1 MNFIPINDF
10 YSGSTGTQNNIHY
23 PIKNI
28 FLPGHIHK
36 FQLLFGLMLQMEHS
50 VSNIS
55 LKYHWTCLLRMA
67 TKCGKKMPF
76 YIFCHIG
83 CYRCSQGSTWT
94 STTGSTY
101 DVSILGM
108 IWNLIHFT
116 RYKKH
121 IFDLQP
127 FTLSLTLFVMWQF

>member
-36 FQLLFGLMLQMEHS
+36 FQLLFGQMLPMEHS

-55 LKYHWTCLLRMA
+55 LKYHRTCLLRMT

-76 YIFCHIG
+76 LHFFCHVG
-83 CYRCSQGSTWT
+83 VVTDVHEEAHGLPLQEVLTMSQYWA
-94 STTGSTY
+94 
-101 DVSILGM
+101 
-108 IWNLIHFT
+108 
-116 RYKKH
+116 
-121 IFDLQP
+121 
-127 FTLSLTLFVMWQF
+127 